1 MKAEAAVPDCGS
13 ALDVYQTA
21 KTLIERHGDTALSVA
36 ERWLDCA
43 TRAGDPER
51 IAAWQS
57 VVDIIRGRIASAA
70 ASTAANAR
78 KSIEA
83 RLGARGAAALAHAKT
98 SETECETGK
107 GNRAP
112 RDETKRPIP
121 DTGSGPHRLP
131 GGQTKRGLFG
141 SLHRFAARFGAARK
155 PDRPQGVAEPIRINE
170 LVRPK

>member
-43 TRAGDPER
+43 TRAGDPQR

-57 VVDIIRGRIASAA
+57 VVDIVRGRIASAA
-70 ASTAANAR
+70 ASTSANAR

-83 RLGARGAAALAHAKT
+83 RLGARGAELAHAET
-98 SETECETGK
+98 SELAGETGK
-107 GNRAP
+107 GNGAP

-121 DTGSGPHRLP
+121 DTESGSHRLP
-131 GGQTKRGLFG
+131 GGRPKHGLFG